1 VSAVGVLQRDLV
13 TSDFSAGLAGWDRA
27 VGFTVDSTTGGAA
40 APSARASLVGA
51 SAVLREGLPSP
62 QTGLC
67 QRQAVRITSLS
78 ASVVLAR
85 FRTTGG
91 TGIGRLYLT
100 SSRELAVRSDVS
112 GTQRLSGVRLPLG
125 EWHTVELCGTVGTS
139 GTWEARLDGTRVLS
153 WTANNG
159 TSAVGA
165 IQVGDDST
173 TTATWAV
180 DDVVVTAA

>member
-27 VGFTVDSTTGGAA
+27 VGFTVDSTTGGTA
-40 APSARASLVGA
+40 APSARASVTSR
-51 SAVLREGLPSP
+51 SAILRDALPSP
-62 QTGLC
+62 QTALC
-67 QRQAVRITSLS
+67 QRQAVRVTSLS

-91 TGIGRLYLT
+91 TGVGRLYLT

-112 GTQRLSGVRLPLG
+112 GAQRLSGVRLPVG
-125 EWHTVELCGTVGTS
+125 EWHTVELCGRVGTS
-139 GTWEARLDGTRVLS
+139 GTWELRLDGTSVLT

-159 TSAVGA
+159 TSSIGA
-165 IQVGDDST
+165 IQIGDDGT
-173 TTATWAV
+173 TTATWNV

>member
-1 VSAVGVLQRDLV
+1 V
-13 TSDFSAGLAGWDRA
+13 T
-27 VGFTVDSTTGGAA
+27 GAA
-40 APSARASLVGA
+40 AI
-51 SAVLREGLPSP
+51 LREALPAS
-62 QTGLC
+62 QAAVC
-67 QRQAVRITSLS
+67 QRQAVRVTSLS
-78 ASVVLAR
+78 ASLVLAR
-85 FRTTGG
+85 FRTAGG

-125 EWHTVELCGTVGTS
+125 EWHTVELCGRVGTS
-139 GTWEARLDGTRVLS
+139 GTWLVRLDGTSVLT

-159 TSAVGA
+159 TTGVGA

-173 TTATWAV
+173 TTATWHV